1 MRGFKPKRASGANN
15 YADGGV
21 VSGIKRALGFDPERA
36 ARIAEYKAQQKA
48 EAAAAA
54 APAAAPKLAGGAL
67 QNAANALRNRRKQ
80 IDEAAGYAN
89 GGMVRG
95 PGTGTSDDIETEI
108 PAGSYIMP
116 ADSTA
121 QLGEEAL
128 SSMGRG
134 FKPGRNAD
142 CSDIQWWLEWYTDT
156 GATVTTATVAVTYND
171 GTTGNLTGVSLAA
184 TRRASFMQPLNGLI
198 PAASGGKFIRAV
210 NTVTLSASTGT
221 VGNFGVTA
229 TRLRGSLFMPIA
241 NAKFSA
247 DWANLPINTIP
258 NSACPFIVVITST
271 TSTGTLRGGGKIAH
285 G

>member
-1 MRGFKPKRASGANN
+1 MITNRDQLIDALANN
-15 YADGGV
+15 STRIVIDKASIANTVAGQYH
-21 VSGIKRALGFDPERA
+21 SLWRATGQPGQGA
-36 ARIAEYKAQQKA
+36 IP
-48 EAAAAA
+48 AAAANCNQSTVGGMRFSQQT
-54 APAAAPKLAGGAL
+54 APAKSYLAYLEATSSNSAMTLEVHDRLMHMGGL
-67 QNAANALRNRRKQ
+67 
-80 IDEAAGYAN
+80 N
-89 GGMVRG
+89 G
-95 PGTGTSDDIETEI
+95 TLT
-108 PAGSYIMP
+108 
-116 ADSTA
+116 TA
-121 QLGEEAL
+121 QTVGLDFNGVT
-128 SSMGRG
+128 
-134 FKPGRNAD
+134 AD
-142 CSDIQWWLEWYTDT
+142 NMAERIGDADYSDIQWWLEWYTDT

-198 PAASGGKFIRAV
+198 PAAAAGKFIRAV

-258 NSACPFIVVITST
+258 NSACPFIAVLAST
-271 TSTGTLRGGGKIAH
+271 TSTGLLRGGGKIAH